1 MSNKLIKYF
10 GIKTLE
16 NKYNLSIEYKC
27 FESVTL
33 KNLEK
38 SLNTS
43 KMLSK
48 QSIVSDVVYSYN
60 LYFGG
65 SQANKVAE
73 GAKGCVEITIY
84 NHNNLL
90 NDPKYANI
98 VNIHSEEGC
107 NISSNLSKG
116 VGTLHMINTALNVCI
131 KMFPWVMFFTFSD
144 TSTKECITKK
154 PSSSVSLSAFMIALY
169 GKTWYEKNF
178 KATLLKQ
185 SEQIEYCQK
194 LEKFNDSKLKNKISW
209 ELFYNRF
216 IINFGRNSNI
226 INIDIIYNLYINTKT
241 FREFL
246 DKLQFEIKDKQQ
258 LCLTL
263 QPWIESFVLFLLGDG
278 NLDTIA
284 SLNSTLSKQWIID
297 ISGVSEIEF
306 DKPGIVILDSI
317 EYTGGNDSG
326 YKIL

>member
-1 MSNKLIKYF
+1 M
-10 GIKTLE
+10 T
-16 NKYNLSIEYKC
+16 IEYKC

-43 KMLSK
+43 KILNK
-48 QSIVSDVVYSYN
+48 QSIFSDMVYSYN

-65 SQANKVAE
+65 TKK
-73 GAKGCVEITIY
+73 KGCVEITIY
-84 NHNNLL
+84 NHNNQL
-90 NDPKYANI
+90 NNPKYANI

-116 VGTLHMINTALNVCI
+116 IKANGVAEDTGTLHMINTALNVCI

-144 TSTKECITKK
+144 TSTKECITQK

-178 KATLLKQ
+178 KAKLLKQ
-185 SEQIEYCQK
+185 SEEIEYRQK
-194 LEKFNDSKLKNKISW
+194 LEQFNDSVLKNKISW

-216 IINFGRNSNI
+216 IINFGRNSKI
-226 INIDIIYNLYINTKT
+226 INIDIIYNVYMNTKT
-241 FREFL
+241 FRDFF
-246 DKLQFEIKDKQQ
+246 DKLQFEITDKQE

-284 SLNSTLSKQWIID
+284 ALNVTLSKQWFID
-297 ISGVSEIEF
+297 ISGISEIQF

-317 EYTGGNDSG
+317 KYTGGNPSG